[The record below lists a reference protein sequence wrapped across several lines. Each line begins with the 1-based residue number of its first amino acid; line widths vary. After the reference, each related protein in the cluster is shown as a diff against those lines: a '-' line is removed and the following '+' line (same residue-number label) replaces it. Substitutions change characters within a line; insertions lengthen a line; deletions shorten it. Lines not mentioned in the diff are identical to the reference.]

1 MDSGGV
7 GVGVGVGCDDKVVGD
22 EVLSVLPHRGISQN
36 SHLSPGS
43 VV

>member
-7 GVGVGVGCDDKVVGD
+7 EVGVGVGGDDKVVGG
-22 EVLSVLPHRGISQN
+22 EVLSVLSHRGTSQN
-36 SHLSPGS
+36 SHLCPGS